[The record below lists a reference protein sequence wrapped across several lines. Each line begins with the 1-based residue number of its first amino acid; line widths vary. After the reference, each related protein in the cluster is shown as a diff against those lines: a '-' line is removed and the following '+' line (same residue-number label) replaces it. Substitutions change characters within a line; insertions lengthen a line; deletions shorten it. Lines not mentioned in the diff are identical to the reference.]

1 MSLITPFEVR
11 KYSGAGRDY
20 DPPTLCRLIPQ
31 IEQEFVRECLG
42 TELWNYLNT
51 NLTEIPTGI
60 IEWQSCDIYQTDD
73 VVNYF
78 GCIYTSTADNNATIP
93 GETGAEWA
101 DFDKFTDDG
110 CNTLW
115 TVYLREVLALKV
127 YNESLTEATFRST
140 GGGVVVNTGDS
151 TGYRAAKRDEI
162 SAVKTAIIRSL
173 ERTTTNMIE
182 WLRLNAD
189 AQGLPTPF
197 VCAAGGCKTKGSTG
211 RRWGFYREHT
221 RLNLVE

>member
-42 TELWNYLNT
+42 SELRDYLLSKVT
-51 NLTEIPTGI
+51 PLPAGVV
-60 IEWQSCDIYQTDD
+60 EWENCGVYQTDD

-78 GCIYTSTADNNATIP
+78 GCIYTSTADNNATVP
-93 GETGAEWA
+93 GEVGAEW
-101 DFDKFTDDG
+101 DILEKFTDAG
-110 CNTLW
+110 SNQLW
-115 TVYLREVLALKV
+115 SLYLREVLALKV
-127 YNESLTEATFRST
+127 YNESLTEATYRST
-140 GGGVVVNTGDS
+140 GGGIVINTGDN
-151 TGYRAAKRDEI
+151 TGTRAANKTEL
-162 SAVKTAIIRSL
+162 STVKSSIIRSI

-182 WLRLNAD
+182 WLRLNAETL
-189 AQGLPTPF
+189 GLPTPF

-211 RRWGFYREHT
+211 RRWGFYRETT
-221 RLNLVE
+221 RLNLIE